1 MKIKEFL
8 KEKGIFEFIDR
19 HRKSI
24 IISLISLVIVIILV
38 VTLIVL
44 YKNGVFS
51 KKDDGSK
58 DVFENITDTTDDEDV
73 FVNAGDLTDIDGRS
87 YGVDVSKWQGL
98 IDWKAVKNTGIQFAI
113 IRIGYRGEDGII
125 REDEFAKYNLQEA
138 YKNGIMLGVY
148 FFSTAVSE
156 EEVIEEA
163 EWTLNFIEGYSIS
176 YPVVYD
182 CEGFRYETSRMYKL
196 TAKERTDIALKY
208 LDMINDNGYD
218 AMFYGARNEL
228 WDAECWDIER
238 IDQKYKVWVAI
249 YSKITYPVQDM
260 PEYNRRVDAWQFSNK
275 GNIAGINV
283 DVDLVVCYFKKKTSL
298 PKNPD
303 AIPEEIKDIL
313 TDGTYYYTK
322 ADDYVTAKYYTN
334 LRSASSLSSN
344 IVVVLENGNYI
355 KRIGISPSGWS
366 MLEYDGQIVFA
377 DTAYLVVKKD
387 EPTPDTTTTPE
398 TTITPDTTTTPEST
412 DTPDTTNVP
421 ESTDIPETTTP
432 STDNTEK
439 IPTEY
444 EGDYYKVDEQVTAKI
459 LTNLRNGPSVNG
471 TEVVHSLKNGE
482 VVKRIGKND
491 LSGWS
496 MLEYDGKIVYAV
508 TSYLVVYEPAE

>member
-8 KEKGIFEFIDR
+8 KEKGIIDFIDR
-19 HRKSI
+19 HKKSI
-24 IISLISLVIVIILV
+24 IIGLIILAV
-38 VTLIVL
+38 VVITTVILIVL

-51 KKDDGSK
+51 KYGDDSK
-58 DVFENITDTTDDEDV
+58 EVFENVTDTNEDEDF
-73 FVNAGDLTDIDGRS
+73 FVNSGDLTDIDGRS

-98 IDWKAVKNTGIQFAI
+98 IDWKAVKNTGIQFAF

-148 FFSTAVSE
+148 FFSTAVNE

-163 EWTLNFIEGYSIS
+163 EWTLKYIEGYSIS

-196 TAKERTDIALKY
+196 TAGERTDIALKY
-208 LDMINDNGYD
+208 LDKINENGYD

-228 WDAECWDIER
+228 WDSECWDIEK

-249 YSKITYPVQDM
+249 YSKITYPIQDK

-275 GNIAGINV
+275 GNIAGINT
-283 DVDLVVCYFKKKTSL
+283 DVDLVVCYFKKKMSL

-313 TDGTYYYTK
+313 TDGTYYYAK
-322 ADDYVTAKYYTN
+322 CDDYVTAKYYTN
-334 LRSASSLSSN
+334 LRSASSLNSD
-344 IVVVLENGNYI
+344 IIVVLENGNYV
-355 KRIGISPSGWS
+355 KRVGISPSGWS
-366 MLEYDGQIVFA
+366 MLEYEGQIVFA

-387 EPTPDTTTTPE
+387 EEATETNPPADTT
-398 TTITPDTTTTPEST
+398 D
-412 DTPDTTNVP
+412 VP
-421 ESTDIPETTTP
+421 ESTSP
-432 STDNTEK
+432 SADETEK
-439 IPTEY
+439 MPSEF

-508 TSYLVVYEPAE
+508 TSYLVLYEAAE